1 MPAVCFYFQVHQPYR
16 LRPFT
21 IFDVGADSRPSYF
34 DEAKNA
40 EIIKRVADKCY
51 RPTNALLLEQ
61 IRQHGDKFSVAFSLT
76 GTVIEQLAAHAP
88 DVLDSFRALAKTG
101 QVELLCETDLH
112 SLSAVFDW
120 NEFAIEV
127 EAHKRRITDVF
138 GVTPTTFRNTELIY
152 SDALAR
158 QVERLG
164 FSAVLLDGV
173 PRVLGG
179 RSAGHVYT
187 AAGTNRLPILT
198 KNSQLSDDIAFRFSS
213 RAWSE
218 WPLTAPKFA
227 AWVRA
232 LAGADDTVNL
242 FLDYETF
249 GEHQWES
256 TGIFDFLRALP
267 AEILR
272 YPENRFVTPATL
284 ARTVPSQG
292 LIDCPD
298 WISWAD
304 IDRDLTAW
312 LGNSLQ
318 HEAARQVYDLREPVL
333 ASGDAALIQ
342 SWQRLLTSDH
352 FYYMCL
358 KWFAD
363 GDVHKYFSPYGS
375 PYDAYIYYINV
386 LQDIR
391 VRCGIERVAG
401 RTVESQ
407 PS

>member
-1 MPAVCFYFQVHQPYR
+1 MPAVCFYFQVHQPFR

-21 IFDVGADSRPSYF
+21 IFDVGAGERPAYF
-34 DEAKNA
+34 DDAKNA
-40 EIIKRVADKCY
+40 EIIKRVAEKCY
-51 RPTNALLLEQ
+51 RPTNRLLHEL
-61 IRQHGDKFSVAFSLT
+61 IDRHAGRFSVTFSLT
-76 GTVIEQLAAHAP
+76 GTVLDQLAAHAP
-88 DVLDSFRALAKTG
+88 DVLESFRALAATG
-101 QVELLCETDLH
+101 HVELLCETDNH
-112 SLSAVFDW
+112 SLSAVLDW
-120 NEFAIEV
+120 NEFALEV
-127 EAHKRRITDVF
+127 AAHKQRIAALF
-138 GVTPTTFRNTELIY
+138 GAAPMIFRNTELIY
-152 SDALAR
+152 NDELAR
-158 QVERLG
+158 RVEQLG
-164 FSAVLLDGV
+164 FSGILIDGV
-173 PRVLGG
+173 PRVLAG
-179 RSAGHVYT
+179 RSPGHLYT
-187 AAGTNRLPILT
+187 AAGTDRLAVLP

-232 LAGADDTVNL
+232 LEGSVETVNL

-256 TGIFDFLRALP
+256 TGIFDFLAALP
-267 AEILR
+267 GEILR
-272 YPENRFVTPATL
+272 YPENRFVTPSTL
-284 ARTVPSQG
+284 VRELPPRGTLQTT
-292 LIDCPD
+292 D

-318 HEAARQVYDLREPVL
+318 REAARQVYELRDAVQ
-333 ASGDAALIQ
+333 ASGDADLLQA
-342 SWQRLLTSDH
+342 WQRLLTSDH

-401 RTVESQ
+401 RGLVVS
-407 PS
+407 P